1 MRKGLDLRPRKFPP
15 PRSKPGHKARMKS
28 RNRLVF
34 TVCLALLSSTW
45 LSRPSLAQK
54 SETAALSAKINEL
67 SRAGKYAEAMVLAQG
82 QVESLEKKYG
92 AAHRDVTRWPKISA
106 LRLPTFIS
114 ARQRLSGVLGAVCAD
129 RGRGAH

>member
-15 PRSKPGHKARMKS
+15 PRCKPGHKARMKS

-34 TVCLALLSSTW
+34 TVCLVLSSTW